1 MEAVNNLYSLFF
13 VKICLFLLN
22 VNNIRLLLFSLT
34 STMDVVSS
42 YLVSFQ
48 VSLLMLQVPFDHIN
62 GQPLYNTSREE
73 ASEGIS
79 YYRKAYERDIFHQ
92 NMIKGLQKELA
103 MIKDSCLKPD
113 FQSTSPPYEIPSQNL
128 TRGSRGT
135 RFLVLF
141 MKNYEGTT
149 KNVYVTS
156 EKGVQVNIS
165 TSSHLDPS
173 LKMQIDMNLI
183 IPSSHHFVF
192 SNQIELTS
200 FQKEFKSVLIE
211 TSDDALVVSLD
222 GVRGSADGTT
232 NIPIHKLSTRYV
244 VITAQ
249 PLSRN
254 SQLAVAALENN
265 TQISVRFRMKQY
277 TSLIIE
283 GNKYYNGDV
292 FIFTLD
298 RFETYQIA
306 HNTDLTGT
314 FIESS
319 NPIAAF
325 SGNDCTELNGGKYC
339 DHLFEQLPPTDTI
352 DKTYI
357 VPPNSDERDT
367 IIRITAIKLSDIY
380 YMIGTVNQTRLLGGY
395 DFFDIRISSNQSC
408 YIKSTEPVLVT
419 GFGLHSNSSRLGDPS
434 MTIVPGINQYLNY
447 YKIPIPT
454 GYVHNIVSIMIKA
467 SSKAFIHIND
477 KIVNA
482 NDIVFEDKFSDGNV
496 TYSVVSILV
505 TQGEFKAL
513 TLDGERFGV
522 MVSGIR
528 RDEAYGFSGN
538 SLLP

>member
-1 MEAVNNLYSLFF
+1 MFSCTAEMDKSTSFLCWAAFF
-13 VKICLFLLN
+13 IILHSGIRSQPIYENYKEDCLITN
-22 VNNIRLLLFSLT
+22 RT
-34 STMDVVSS
+34 D
-42 YLVSFQ
+42 
-48 VSLLMLQVPFDHIN
+48 
-62 GQPLYNTSREE
+62 
-73 ASEGIS
+73 S
-79 YYRKAYERDIFHQ
+79 YYREIYDREIFLE
-92 NMIKGLQKELA
+92 NYVNTLEKELNICRDTPA
-103 MIKDSCLKPD
+103 ET
-113 FQSTSPPYEIPSQNL
+113 FTSRSPTLSQDL
-128 TRGSRGT
+128 SLGVRGK

-141 MKNYEGTT
+141 MKHFKSAT

-156 EKGVQVNIS
+156 EKGVQINITTS
-165 TSSHLDPS
+165 TRLDPS
-173 LKMQIDMNLI
+173 LKMQIDMNLN
-183 IPSSHHFVF
+183 IPSSHHFIF
-192 SNQIELTS
+192 PKNIELKY
-200 FQKEFKSVLIE
+200 FEKEFKSVLIE
-211 TSDDALVVSLD
+211 TSDDVFVVSLD
-222 GVRGSADGTT
+222 GGGATVDVTT

-244 VITAQ
+244 AITVQ
-249 PLSRN
+249 PSSLK

-265 TQISVRFRMKQY
+265 TTISIRFRMKQN
-277 TSLIIE
+277 TSLDIE
-283 GNKYYNGDV
+283 GNNYYNDDV
-292 FIFTLD
+292 FIFSLD

-306 HNTDLTGT
+306 HTTDLTGT

-339 DHLFEQLPPTDTI
+339 DHLLEQLPPTDTI

-357 VPPNSDERDT
+357 VPPNSDGRDT
-367 IIRITAIKLSDIY
+367 IIRITATKLSDIY
-380 YMIGTVNQTRLLGGY
+380 YMIGTVFQTRLLGGY

-454 GYVHNIVSIMIKA
+454 GYVHNIVSIMIKT
-467 SSKAFIHIND
+467 SSKAFIRIND

-482 NDIVFEDKFSDGNV
+482 NDIVFKDSVSDGNV

-505 TQGEFKAL
+505 TQGELKAL